1 MKVFADIGN
10 GTLINLALVV
20 KVQVINMGAS
30 GTVFK
35 FYSSN
40 DQMVAEYCPTTPE
53 DMERILGH
61 IRAFRPGGPAS

>member
-1 MKVFADIGN
+1 MFADIGN
-10 GTLINLALVV
+10 GTLINLALIV

-40 DQMVAEYCPTTPE
+40 DQMVAEYCPATPE

-61 IRAFRPGGPAS
+61 IRDFRQTGVAG